1 MRALFA
7 AISRLRRTSFAGTL
21 WLTPMRL
28 QPGRAVPSRRERSCP
43 LAPTIENALGQ
54 TIAYADLMNL
64 LGPLDERPDEDAM
77 IRAHWLAIGHVF
89 DDALLCLGTLQTD
102 RLPEEGRRLMAW
114 CLAGTGDWPQLESM
128 LDSEQTAEAC
138 ARVWLLQGPL
148 NRFDEGLDL
157 RVELCHRGD
166 FQPDNLW
173 WRDTEDQLEAT
184 GDWSRLIQLL
194 TEFDDTH
201 LPEVLTLERRSRGIR
216 GALEFLPADQ
226 ALPLAFQWMGE
237 GACPEVD
244 FEVVAIVAAEHGAQ
258 AYERLALA
266 ELTRM
271 EHTAPGLLRR
281 RAILEHGAGDY
292 DAWRVTLA
300 QLRSQGDASASE
312 LFELLMLADS
322 VPEQDELP
330 TLCAEW
336 LANGGASPCTDEDR
350 ERLFGMLDAV
360 VGQAAEASWRCLV
373 DAFPE
378 SARPLRALLAGA
390 ESRDD
395 RSEEL
400 SLLQRLTRLDGAARP
415 SDWERMAELQEAGEA
430 LNDALFRSDK
440 GLRT

>member
-1 MRALFA
+1 M
-7 AISRLRRTSFAGTL
+7 
-21 WLTPMRL
+21 P
-28 QPGRAVPSRRERSCP
+28 P

-157 RVELCHRGD
+157 RVELCQGD

-201 LPEVLTLERRSRGIR
+201 LPEFSRLERRSRGIR
-216 GALEFLPADQ
+216 GVRLNSFLPIRPCRWRFSGWAR
-226 ALPLAFQWMGE
+226 AH
-237 GACPEVD
+237 VR
-244 FEVVAIVAAEHGAQ
+244 
-258 AYERLALA
+258 RL
-266 ELTRM
+266 T
-271 EHTAPGLLRR
+271 LR
-281 RAILEHGAGDY
+281 L
-292 DAWRVTLA
+292 
-300 QLRSQGDASASE
+300 
-312 LFELLMLADS
+312 
-322 VPEQDELP
+322 
-330 TLCAEW
+330 
-336 LANGGASPCTDEDR
+336 SP
-350 ERLFGMLDAV
+350 
-360 VGQAAEASWRCLV
+360 SW
-373 DAFPE
+373 
-378 SARPLRALLAGA
+378 
-390 ESRDD
+390 
-395 RSEEL
+395 
-400 SLLQRLTRLDGAARP
+400 RLTRGASLRATGAGRTHSDGACCAR
-415 SDWERMAELQEAGEA
+415 SSASAGHP
-430 LNDALFRSDK
+430 
-440 GLRT
+440 